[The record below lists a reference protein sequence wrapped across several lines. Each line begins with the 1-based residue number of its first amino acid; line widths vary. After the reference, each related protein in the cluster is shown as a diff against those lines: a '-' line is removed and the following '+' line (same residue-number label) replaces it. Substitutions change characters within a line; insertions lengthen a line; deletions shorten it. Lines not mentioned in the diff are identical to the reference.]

1 MHHVSV
7 CPPCRL
13 LFICDVTPRDY
24 CLQPVMVHPR
34 CWKENRSGA
43 IVIQSFLLIQFC
55 GEIWNYSGPFK
66 ITNTNIWSYFSDHN
80 YVKGLIYL
88 RLCILPTEFMLDIV
102 MNCNV
107 STRSCNKWL
116 ERIPV
121 QYSRH
126 TSLLPIYGINK
137 QNKGVLIKINTRNI
151 FTVSG
156 HNLMQF
162 SAISLG

>member
-1 MHHVSV
+1 MNVFSD
-7 CPPCRL
+7 L
-13 LFICDVTPRDY
+13 L
-24 CLQPVMVHPR
+24 
-34 CWKENRSGA
+34 
-43 IVIQSFLLIQFC
+43 
-55 GEIWNYSGPFK
+55 K
-66 ITNTNIWSYFSDHN
+66 ITRIFCTFLGVIVKTSHRKNTILCANISARHFKGAPGTPPPPPQLLAFSCSFGGKLASHR
-80 YVKGLIYL
+80 KCKRHL
-88 RLCILPTEFMLDIV
+88 R
-102 MNCNV
+102 
-107 STRSCNKWL
+107 RSCNKRL

-126 TSLLPIYGINK
+126 TSLLPIYGISK